1 MALYRAHFLDHGG
14 NVFSAEDF
22 HAEHD
27 EAAKAYAA
35 AVFQT
40 TIGKGYEIW
49 HGDRL
54 VHAENFFSL
63 SEKSRGRHC
72 KESSATR
79 FAVFPERGAG
89 ET

>member
-14 NVFSAEDF
+14 NVFSVEDF
-22 HAEHD
+22 DAEHD
-27 EAAKAYAA
+27 EAAKTYAA
-35 AVFQT
+35 EVFQS

-54 VHAENFFSL
+54 VHAENFFCL
-63 SEKSRGRHC
+63 SEKSRGQHC
-72 KESSATR
+72 KESSAAR
-79 FAVFPERGAG
+79 FATFPERLAG